1 LRSCV
6 PGVVVLLAALCAAAP
21 GSAEPVAPGGVAPG
35 GPVVDLQ
42 TRLARAGYDPGPLN
56 GVMSAKTERALLAYR
71 RAAHQPAVAGPDAG
85 PIAMAQTALRRLGF
99 LTAPADGEIGPQ
111 TRDAIIRFQAE
122 NQLPVDPRVSD
133 RLLADLDRA
142 GAPPGSSSAGP
153 PPASPPTANPPAA
166 NPSAPAPSEPE
177 ATGREPLPAGVT
189 PPPIH

>member
-1 LRSCV
+1 
-6 PGVVVLLAALCAAAP
+6 
-21 GSAEPVAPGGVAPG
+21 
-35 GPVVDLQ
+35 
-42 TRLARAGYDPGPLN
+42 
-56 GVMSAKTERALLAYR
+56 
-71 RAAHQPAVAGPDAG
+71 
-85 PIAMAQTALRRLGF
+85 MA
-99 LTAPADGEIGPQ
+99 EIGPQ

-122 NQLPVDPRVSD
+122 NHLPVDPRVSD

-153 PPASPPTANPPAA
+153 PTASPPAA